1 MSTKAYRRLL
11 CIGRVVPS
19 LGALKSSLSLSIPQR
34 KHPYSRETLIH
45 TSALC
50 VTACFQLFRLATDTQ
65 NFRVVLLSSRIKTF
79 CWVSEFQLERVEFP
93 FSNIS
98 LVVYWFRPAT
108 NVSLPVV
115 DLADHGFDPAP
126 VQREGRSEDRLF
138 AREGGSCGG
147 RLAGA
152 TMPSFCC

>member
-19 LGALKSSLSLSIPQR
+19 LGAFKSSLSLSTPQR

-50 VTACFQLFRLATDTQ
+50 VTACFQFFRLATDTQ

-79 CWVSEFQLERVEFP
+79 CWVSEFQLERVELP
-93 FSNIS
+93 LSNIS
-98 LVVYWFRPAT
+98 LVVHWFRPAT
-108 NVSLPVV
+108 NLSSCVV
-115 DLADHGFDPAP
+115 GLVPRGFNPALA
-126 VQREGRSEDRLF
+126 QREGRSGDLCF
-138 AREGGSCGG
+138 ARK
-147 RLAGA
+147 
-152 TMPSFCC
+152 